1 MAKNNILINCGK
13 LREDVDNVNRSLKL
27 KDGLTLSKRLDK
39 AHIGSATFANSLTA
53 FDRNK
58 DIDVTLYEDCDKKG
72 LMSELRLFAIC
83 NLFGLNGDEYILKLK
98 KNTGNKLKSNEPE
111 EKIREYMGDK
121 NIVDRIIE
129 SAEIIQNNTG
139 NNDMHAMQ
147 ILALLTEKADRLD
160 QWYKLFSE
168 QLGQIDSNTYQIKKL
183 NEAVEKIGRIEA
195 QNVEYLKEI
204 KDGIEKLNE
213 KWN

>member
-39 AHIGSATFANSLTA
+39 AHIGSAAFANSLTA
-53 FDRNK
+53 FDKNK
-58 DIDVTLYEDCDKKG
+58 DIDVTLYEDCDKRG

-98 KNTGNKLKSNEPE
+98 KNKTTNKDGCSFRD
-111 EKIREYMGDK
+111 IRNGM
-121 NIVDRIIE
+121 
-129 SAEIIQNNTG
+129 SQ
-139 NNDMHAMQ
+139 
-147 ILALLTEKADRLD
+147 TEKDIMNINVKVGAILNALCKFSGKFEGECLL
-160 QWYKLFSE
+160 QTNKKVEALGKAIEKL
-168 QLGQIDSNTYQIKKL
+168 
-183 NEAVEKIGRIEA
+183 GRIEA
-195 QNVEYLKEI
+195 QNMEYLKEI

>member
-1 MAKNNILINCGK
+1 MAKNNILINYGK

-27 KDGLTLSKRLDK
+27 EDGLTLSKRLDR
-39 AHIGSATFANSLTA
+39 AHIGSAAFANSLTA

-72 LMSELRLFAIC
+72 LMSELRLFSIC

-98 KNTGNKLKSNEPE
+98 EETTNEIKSDESLEKLRKYIKDKNLIDKFIEQV
-111 EKIREYMGDK
+111 EKIYH
-121 NIVDRIIE
+121 
-129 SAEIIQNNTG
+129 NTT
-139 NNDMHAMQ
+139 NTDMHTMQ
-147 ILALLTEKADRLD
+147 VLALLTEKADRLD

-183 NEAVEKIGRIEA
+183 NEAVEKLGRIEA
-195 QNVEYLKEI
+195 QNMEYLKEI